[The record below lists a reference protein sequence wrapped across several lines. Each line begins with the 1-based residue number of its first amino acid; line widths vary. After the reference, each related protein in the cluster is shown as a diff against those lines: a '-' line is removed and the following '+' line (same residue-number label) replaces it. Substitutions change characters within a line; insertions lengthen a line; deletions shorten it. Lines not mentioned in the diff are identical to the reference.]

1 MVSKFSHGFSAKS
14 KFLTQ
19 KSILSSSITRK
30 CGRKNQE
37 VKLLTKIRAL
47 LSCLLKGK
55 CRLVHHSSTRHSA
68 MKLFYVLFFF
78 SFEKLNG
85 DFVKSLTEL
94 MFSYLFLLVSTSQIF
109 VPIGT
114 LIVPMKSIYKKLQ

>member
-1 MVSKFSHGFSAKS
+1 
-14 KFLTQ
+14 
-19 KSILSSSITRK
+19 
-30 CGRKNQE
+30 
-37 VKLLTKIRAL
+37 
-47 LSCLLKGK
+47 
-55 CRLVHHSSTRHSA
+55 

-85 DFVKSLTEL
+85 GFVKSLTEL